1 MKNAYWIVV
10 LLFATFFAA
19 IDARAVTVRGRVER
33 QTSYGQVAAGAVKV
47 TLNSTASGR
56 SSPAYTD
63 PQGYYYIYN
72 VPAGTYTLEVWSGPT
87 PVTLPISVGAVP
99 TFSAPPLTIR

>member
-1 MKNAYWIVV
+1 MKNAYWTVV
-10 LLFATFFAA
+10 LLFATSFAA
-19 IDARAVTVRGRVER
+19 MDAHAVTVRGRVER

-63 PQGYYYIYN
+63 PQGNYYIYN
-72 VPAGTYTLEVWSGPT
+72 VPTGSYTLEIWSGPT
-87 PVTLPISVGAVP
+87 PVTLPVSVGNAP
-99 TFSAPPLTIR
+99 TFNAPPVTLR